1 MVRGVRGVRVVQ
13 AMQRVAAN
21 PIPAPNGQSTLSSGA
36 LWRRMIPKAW
46 AATGAGGSE

>member
-21 PIPAPNGQSTLSSGA
+21 PIPAPNGQSTLRLRGVMEAYKSKGVGCN
-36 LWRRMIPKAW
+36 RRRRQ
-46 AATGAGGSE
+46 